1 MAYKS
6 ELELRAVVDS
16 MQHAGFPMDAV
27 IIDLNWFGQ
36 FENGGKTNMGNLDWD
51 RVYWPQA
58 EKMIADFQKR
68 NVKTVLITEPFF
80 LKETSN
86 YDLLDNLN
94 LLATDKKGKSY
105 VFDNFYFGKAGLL
118 DIFKPAAQQWFWLQ
132 YKKHINTGVAGWWGD
147 LGEPEIHPSDVLHL
161 WGKAEMVHN
170 IYAHYWS
177 KTLADGYRTDFP
189 KQRLFNLNRSGF
201 AGSQRFSVFPWT
213 GDVSRSWVGLQAQ
226 LPIMLSM
233 SLSGMAYTHS
243 DLGGFAGGVAD
254 PELYVRWLQMGVFS
268 PIFRPHG
275 SKIPSEPVMWDAH
288 TQELSMKAIRLR
300 YSLLPYI
307 YTLAWKNATEGLPLV
322 RPVWY
327 DGTSGVDGLGIDDA
341 FFFGA
346 DLLVAPIM
354 KAQQHTRRVY
364 LPRGNWYEF
373 RGTAKFVGD
382 SWVEVPVVED
392 QIPVF
397 ARGGS
402 FVPMLNRQIQS
413 TATYDVSSLQ
423 LHYYLGSK
431 GHVAYSLFD
440 DDGVT
445 EGTLKYRN
453 YQLLNFEMDELPNE
467 LLFAMD
473 RDGEFPGSTL
483 VHEMELVVHGVSSPP
498 TEVRYGDKLLAKEPY
513 LKRFGNAQ
521 YAWCY
526 DEISASLFIRFVYLG
541 VGKQTVRIVR

>member
-1 MAYKS
+1 
-6 ELELRAVVDS
+6 
-16 MQHAGFPMDAV
+16 
-27 IIDLNWFGQ
+27 
-36 FENGGKTNMGNLDWD
+36 
-51 RVYWPQA
+51 
-58 EKMIADFQKR
+58 
-68 NVKTVLITEPFF
+68 
-80 LKETSN
+80 
-86 YDLLDNLN
+86 
-94 LLATDKKGKSY
+94 
-105 VFDNFYFGKAGLL
+105 
-118 DIFKPAAQQWFWLQ
+118 
-132 YKKHINTGVAGWWGD
+132 HINTGVAGWWGD

-483 VHEMELVVHGVSSPP
+483 VHEMELVLHGVSSPP

-521 YAWCY
+521 HAWCY